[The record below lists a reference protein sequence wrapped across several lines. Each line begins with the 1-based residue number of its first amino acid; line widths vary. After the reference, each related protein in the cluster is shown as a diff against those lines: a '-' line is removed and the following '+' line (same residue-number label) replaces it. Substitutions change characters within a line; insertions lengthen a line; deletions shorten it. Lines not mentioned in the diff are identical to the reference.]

1 MTAGQYSA
9 GLLWTLAMLLTL
21 IVLVAI
27 PIKVGA
33 HLADAKRKG
42 ILWCALAAVIGVMAG
57 ELAARLIG
65 GFIGA
70 PFAAFLG
77 FIIAIRY
84 LLGTTL
90 AGALGL
96 TIIALAVSLLGF
108 WAIAHFWLVSG
119 DVGELRAI

>member
-1 MTAGQYSA
+1 MSAAQFSA
-9 GLLWTLAMLLTL
+9 GLLGTLAILLAL
-21 IVLVAI
+21 IILVAI

-42 ILWCALAAVIGVMAG
+42 ILWCGLAAVIGVVAG

-65 GFIGA
+65 GYIGG
-70 PFAAFLG
+70 PLAAFLG

-84 LLGTTL
+84 LLGTSV

-96 TIIALAVSLLGF
+96 TIIAVVVSLVAF
-108 WAIAHFWLVSG
+108 WALAHFWLVG
-119 DVGELRAI
+119 ADVNTLHTV

>member
-1 MTAGQYSA
+1 MRAAQFSA
-9 GLLWTLAMLLTL
+9 GLLGTLAILLAL
-21 IVLVAI
+21 IILVAI

-42 ILWCALAAVIGVMAG
+42 ILWCGLAAVIGVVAG

-65 GFIGA
+65 GYIGG
-70 PFAAFLG
+70 PLSAFLG

-84 LLGTTL
+84 LLGTSV

-96 TIIALAVSLLGF
+96 TIIAVVVSLLAF
-108 WAIAHFWLVSG
+108 WALAHFWLVG
-119 DVGELRAI
+119 ADVNNLHAV